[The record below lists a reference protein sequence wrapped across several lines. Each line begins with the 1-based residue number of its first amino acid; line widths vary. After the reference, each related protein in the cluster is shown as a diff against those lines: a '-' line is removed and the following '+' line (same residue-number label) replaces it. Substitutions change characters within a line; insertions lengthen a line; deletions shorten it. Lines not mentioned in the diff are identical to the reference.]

1 MFPLFFSL
9 NVLYNIYIQKLTKH
23 EERRDMKQ
31 ILEQWSGKFE
41 VDGEIE
47 MTLDN
52 LKVNNGDDFHVK
64 LLSKRREIR
73 DDSMSA
79 RRLR

>member
-1 MFPLFFSL
+1 MFTDKKTL
-9 NVLYNIYIQKLTKH
+9 H
-23 EERRDMKQ
+23 RERRDMKQ

-47 MTLDN
+47 MNLDTLK
-52 LKVNNGDDFHVK
+52 LNNGDNFHVK

-73 DDSMSA
+73 DDILPT

>member
-1 MFPLFFSL
+1 
-9 NVLYNIYIQKLTKH
+9 
-23 EERRDMKQ
+23 MKQ

-52 LKVNNGDDFHVK
+52 LKVDNGDDFHVK

>member
-1 MFPLFFSL
+1 
-9 NVLYNIYIQKLTKH
+9 
-23 EERRDMKQ
+23 MKQ

-41 VDGEIE
+41 VNGEIE
-47 MTLDN
+47 MNLDN
-52 LKVNNGDDFHVK
+52 LKLNNGDNFHVK

-73 DDSMSA
+73 DDSVSA